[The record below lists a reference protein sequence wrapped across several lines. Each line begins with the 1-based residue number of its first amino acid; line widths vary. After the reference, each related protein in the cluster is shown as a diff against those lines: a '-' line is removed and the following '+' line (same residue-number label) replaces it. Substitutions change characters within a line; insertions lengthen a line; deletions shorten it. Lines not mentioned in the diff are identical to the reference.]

1 MVLFGKASSNMNGNT
16 IALSSRQTSVIY
28 ASMTIAGSAGAI
40 TTVSGTL
47 YPFGL
52 SQPSQTSIVVPS
64 TEKWYLADF
73 YVDSALT
80 IDVQIQLVVNGI
92 PQALVVN
99 LNSTIVTNSARFV
112 LPTPILI
119 MPNQTFSVNFITY
132 TANSATTAVTQYCFL
147 AFLREP
153 L

>member
-1 MVLFGKASSNMNGNT
+1 MVLFGKNMSNSSGNT
-16 IALSSRQTSVIY
+16 IALSARQASVIY
-28 ASMTIAGSAGAI
+28 TTFSIPALAAAN

-52 SQPSQTSIVVPS
+52 TQPSQTSIVVPS
-64 TEKWYLADF
+64 TEKWYLADL
-73 YVDSALT
+73 YVDSALKV
-80 IDVQIQLVVNGI
+80 DAQFQMVVNGI

-99 LNSTIVTNSARFV
+99 MNSTIVTNSARFV

-132 TANSATTAVTQYCFL
+132 TPNSASTTLTEHCFL

-153 L
+153 A

>member
-1 MVLFGKASSNMNGNT
+1 MVLFGRSSSNSNGNT
-16 IALSSRQTSVIY
+16 IALSSRQTSTLYTTFSIP
-28 ASMTIAGSAGAI
+28 ASAAAV
-40 TTVSGTL
+40 TTVSGTM

-52 SQPSQTSIVVPS
+52 QQPSQTSIVVPS

-73 YVDSALT
+73 YVDSSLS

-132 TANSATTAVTQYCFL
+132 TANSATTAVSENCFL
-147 AFLREP
+147 VFLREP
-153 L
+153 I